1 MARWLI
7 GLLLVSGS
15 SFAGQGLY
23 SMISAGNYPLPTTTM
38 LQLESAHEGVISEF
52 EAEIENGE
60 LVYEFKMIDPQAKT
74 ITEYEYRAIDGSLI
88 EREVG
93 RLKKDDND
101 ELAGVLMLQQN
112 GLSLSDMLTLVSQE
126 SDGYIVKAEVD
137 NDLGISYI
145 ELEILDIDGKRKLAF
160 DIENKQLLP
169 LLKWD

>member
-23 SMISAGNYPLPTTTM
+23 SYIATGDYPMPIETM
-38 LQLESAHEGVISEF
+38 LQLESKHQGVISEF
-52 EAEIENGE
+52 EAEIEDGE
-60 LVYEFKMIDPQAKT
+60 LVYEFKMIDPQANT
-74 ITEYEYRAIDGSLI
+74 ITEYEFRAIDGSLI

-101 ELAGVLMLQQN
+101 ELTGVLMLQQN
-112 GLSLSDMLTLVSQE
+112 GLSLSDMLTLVNQE
-126 SDGYIVKAEVD
+126 TDGHIVKAEVD
-137 NDLGISYI
+137 TDLGISYI
-145 ELEILDIDGKRKLAF
+145 ELEILDVDGKRKLAF

>member
-23 SMISAGNYPLPTTTM
+23 SLLSTGDYPSPTEM
-38 LQLESAHEGVISEF
+38 VQKLEQQHVGVISEF
-52 EAEIENGE
+52 EANIEHGE
-60 LVYEFKMIDPQAKT
+60 LVYEFKMIDQQANT
-74 ITEYEYRAIDGSLI
+74 ITEYEYRAIDGSLK

-93 RLKKDDND
+93 RIKKDDND
-101 ELAGVLMLQQN
+101 ELAGVVMLQEN
-112 GLSLSDMLTLVSQE
+112 GLSLSDMLTLVGKETS
-126 SDGYIVKAEVD
+126 GYIVKAEVD

-145 ELEILDIDGKRKLAF
+145 ELEILDIDGKRQLAF

>member
-23 SMISAGNYPLPTTTM
+23 SLMTTGEYPLPIAM
-38 LQLESAHEGVISEF
+38 MQQLEQQHEGVISEF
-52 EAEIENGE
+52 EADIENGE
-60 LVYEFKMIDPQAKT
+60 LIYEFKMIDPQAKT
-74 ITEYEYRAIDGSLI
+74 ITEYEYRAIDGSLK
-88 EREVG
+88 EREVE
-93 RLKKDDND
+93 RLDKDDKD
-101 ELAGVLMLQQN
+101 ELSGVMMLEQN
-112 GLSLSDMLTLVSQE
+112 GLSLSEMLTLVAEE
-126 SDGYIVKAEVD
+126 SEGHIIKAEVD

>member
-23 SMISAGNYPLPTTTM
+23 SFMSSGNYPLPTALM
-38 LQLESAHEGVISEF
+38 QQLEQQHEGVISEF
-52 EAEIENGE
+52 EADIEQGE
-60 LVYEFKMIDPQAKT
+60 LIYEFKMIDPQAKT
-74 ITEYEYRAIDGSLI
+74 ITEYEYRAIDGSLK

-93 RLKKDDND
+93 RLKSDDKD
-101 ELAGVLMLQQN
+101 ELSGVLMLQKI
-112 GLSLSDMLTLVSQE
+112 GLSLSDMLALVAKE
-126 SDGYIVKAEVD
+126 DAGHIIKAEVD